1 MGGEGLERVGRMGEG
16 VDEAGEADAGVLEHP
31 LVVVGQKVGH
41 ERDGVGDEV
50 RALDGE
56 VAAQVGGGRDGE
68 ALQRGEGMWAQKN
81 CAELRRIAP
90 ELRRIARVTCT
101 PVAKKSTYWST
112 ACMPPARRMGS
123 GCSCESF
130 SSACV
135 GG

>member
-41 ERDGVGDEV
+41 QRDGVGDEV

-68 ALQRGEGMWAQKN
+68 ALHAWRGDAASEYF
-81 CAELRRIAP
+81 RRIAQKC
-90 ELRRIARVTCT
+90 AGMRVTCT

-130 SSACV
+130 SSAWV